1 MPVDSEPCIL
11 FSDLCEEIDGRL
23 ADVVTEQ
30 SGAMSVVTAKKS
42 ATAPLVTTHSET
54 VESAKVD
61 IYNPLLRVIT
71 TMFQVQLAR
80 SI

>member
-1 MPVDSEPCIL
+1 
-11 FSDLCEEIDGRL
+11 
-23 ADVVTEQ
+23 
-30 SGAMSVVTAKKS
+30 MSVVTAKKS

-71 TMFQVQLAR
+71 TMFQVQLIR
-80 SI
+80 ST